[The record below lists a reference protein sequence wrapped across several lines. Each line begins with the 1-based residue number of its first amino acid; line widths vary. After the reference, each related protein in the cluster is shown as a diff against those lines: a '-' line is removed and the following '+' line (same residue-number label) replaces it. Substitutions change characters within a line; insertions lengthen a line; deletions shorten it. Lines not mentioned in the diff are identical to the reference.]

1 MEQQILQVLQSLQH
15 QPQTFSSLLQST
27 QIEKETLKIILE
39 ELDRNN
45 VIYNILFSDE
55 MYFLTSHYPQTN
67 EIQNETYQQKQM
79 EEEQQ
84 EILQLH
90 KDILE
95 LTKQIEMNERN
106 SKESLNKVH
115 EYNDIKDIGQMLLGK
130 LGQLENKTIMELY
143 EEYNIDL
150 ND

>member
-1 MEQQILQVLQSLQH
+1 MI
-15 QPQTFSSLLQST
+15 
-27 QIEKETLKIILE
+27 
-39 ELDRNN
+39 
-45 VIYNILFSDE
+45 
-55 MYFLTSHYPQTN
+55 
-67 EIQNETYQQKQM
+67 
-79 EEEQQ
+79 EEEKN

-90 KDILE
+90 KEILE
-95 LTKQIEMNERN
+95 LNRKIEMNEKN

-143 EEYNIDL
+143 DEYNIDL

>member
-1 MEQQILQVLQSLQH
+1 MEEKILLVLQTIQNE
-15 QPQTFSSLLQST
+15 PKTFTFIQQET
-27 QIEKETLKIILE
+27 QIEKEILKIILD
-39 ELDRNN
+39 ELHRNN
-45 VIYNILFSDE
+45 VIQNILIQEDQ
-55 MYFLTSHYPQTN
+55 YFLMMNYSIHSN
-67 EIQNETYQQKQM
+67 ENTKENEM
-79 EEEQQ
+79 IEEEKN

-90 KDILE
+90 KEILE
-95 LTKQIEMNERN
+95 LNRKIEMNEKN

-143 EEYNIDL
+143 DEYNIDL